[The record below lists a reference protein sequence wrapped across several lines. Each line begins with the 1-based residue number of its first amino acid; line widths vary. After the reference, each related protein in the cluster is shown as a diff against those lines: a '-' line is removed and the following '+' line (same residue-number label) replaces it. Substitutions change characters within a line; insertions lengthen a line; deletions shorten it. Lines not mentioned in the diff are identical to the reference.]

1 MLRHTILL
9 LGLFLALA
17 APAVAEDAAPAA
29 GNAAAP
35 AADEKAPPAAE
46 SKAPSAKAAAP
57 EKGEE
62 AEQIV
67 VTATRLETPKREVAS
82 SITVIT
88 AEEMARKQQTSVI
101 EVLRQV
107 PSLSVAQAGGPGQVA
122 TVFIRGANSDHTKV
136 IIDGVWV
143 NDPISPSG
151 GFDFGQ
157 LSTDD
162 IERIEIIRGPQ
173 SVLYGSDAIG
183 GVVNIIT
190 KRGKG
195 DPHGYVKF
203 EGGSFKTFRENV
215 CVSGAIK
222 QFDYFMDV
230 GRMDTG
236 GISTA
241 GKQYGN
247 HENDPFGVTN
257 FAGKFGWR
265 PCEAFE
271 STIVFKTFNAAAQI
285 DNHGGTGGDDPNRI
299 VRNREVLFR
308 NENRLL
314 LADGKWEQ
322 KFGFSYVTNLRSD
335 NDNPN
340 PGNAQFLRSNFTGSR
355 TKFDWQHN
363 LFLDKTN
370 TLTLG
375 AETEEQSGS
384 SVFREIAPFAFTSL
398 FPRETQRNTGYYIQ
412 DKINVNDAFFA
423 TVGARLD
430 DNDMFGDKAT
440 WRIAPAYYIKETDT
454 KIKGALGTGFKAPTL
469 YQLFSSF
476 GNPAL
481 QPETSLGWEAGVE
494 QRFFDKTLT
503 AEAVYFSNR
512 FQNLIDYSFAT
523 NKYLNVGEA
532 SSRGV
537 ELILTYRPIKE
548 IQVGGNYTYTQAT
561 DETTGLALLRRPR
574 NKGGVDVTY
583 FATDKL
589 TFTLAAIFVGQR
601 RDVDANLWPAP
612 RVTLDSYQVWN
623 FTASYQLTEKLSI
636 FGRIENAFNATYE
649 EIKGYGVSGAAV
661 YAGIKADF

>member
-9 LGLFLALA
+9 LGLLLTLA
-17 APAVAEDAAPAA
+17 APVVAEDAA
-29 GNAAAP
+29 AP
-35 AADEKAPPAAE
+35 AAPKDTVA
-46 SKAPSAKAAAP
+46 APSAAAP
-57 EKGEE
+57 EKGDE

-136 IIDGVWV
+136 IIDGIWV

-236 GISTA
+236 GISSA

-285 DNHGGTGGDDPNRI
+285 DNHGGAGGDDPNRI

-340 PGNAQFLRSNFTGSR
+340 PGNAQFLRSNYTGSR

-384 SVFREIAPFAFTSL
+384 SEFREIAPFAFTSL

-440 WRIAPAYYIKETDT
+440 WRVAPAYYIKETDT

-532 SSRGV
+532 TSKGV
-537 ELILTYRPIKE
+537 ELSLTYRPSKE
-548 IQVGGNYTYTQAT
+548 IQFGGNYTYTQAT

-623 FTASYQLTEKLSI
+623 FTAAYQLTEKLSI